1 MQRAGR
7 ASIWK
12 VEFGL
17 EKYPS
22 GRRGSPAKGV
32 GSDKRREG
40 SNPSFSAK
48 NKTPVIGVLF
58 LYLHIWRVTE
68 AVITGRS

>member
-1 MQRAGR
+1 MEGSKLSLCSEH
-7 ASIWK
+7 SI
-12 VEFGL
+12 
-17 EKYPS
+17 YTP
-22 GRRGSPAKGV
+22 RRLYADISTSLKA
-32 GSDKRREG
+32 

-48 NKTPVIGVLF
+48 NKTPIIGVLF

>member
-7 ASIWK
+7 ASILEM
-12 VEFGL
+12 EFGL

-22 GRRGSPAKGV
+22 GRMGSPAKGV
-32 GSDKRREG
+32 GCDKRREG

-48 NKTPVIGVLF
+48 NKTPIIGVLF